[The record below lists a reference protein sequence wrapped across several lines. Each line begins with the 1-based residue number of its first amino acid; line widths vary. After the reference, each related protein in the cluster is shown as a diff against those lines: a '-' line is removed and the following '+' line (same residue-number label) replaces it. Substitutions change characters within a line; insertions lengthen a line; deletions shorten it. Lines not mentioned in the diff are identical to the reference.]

1 MPPPF
6 QQLKYLYVHLKSPA
20 HLPVFQYVLSFSKII
35 RYLTFEQ
42 SYVDY
47 EESLIIT
54 TLFRWNDLKSIKEL
68 KIINGA
74 NLSLNTLN
82 EVIHNCPKL
91 QKVGQISTW
100 GKLNKH
106 QLEIIKNEI
115 KLRNF
120 DLVIDTDVN

>member
-1 MPPPF
+1 M
-6 QQLKYLYVHLKSPA
+6 
-20 HLPVFQYVLSFSKII
+20 PVFQYVLSFSKII
-35 RYLTFEQ
+35 AYLTFEQ

-91 QKVGQISTW
+91 HKVGQISTW

-106 QLEIIKNEI
+106 QLEIIRNEI

-120 DLVIDTDVN
+120 DLVIDNDTNK